1 MTEFVTTLKVVSVLW
16 VVGEDGMLF
25 VVVGEVLDSTSVE
38 LRSPVELSEPVVLV
52 AVDSVVAGVG
62 VGASVVT
69 EEGGAVVDNVKVL
82 VSMGVD
88 VVVAGESGV
97 LVGVTDDVTD
107 DREDTSVVTGW
118 LEVSLGGVAV
128 VVCSALVPVAGEVV
142 LVA

>member
-1 MTEFVTTLKVVSVLW
+1 MVVS
-16 VVGEDGMLF
+16 
-25 VVVGEVLDSTSVE
+25 EVLESASVE

-128 VVCSALVPVAGEVV
+128 VVCSALVLVASEVV